1 MSEVKDKE
9 KAERLQQLRA
19 QQLKAEEETLARLR
33 ELGEQQIKWEED
45 TLASFKQERGQRRIL
60 GGSTWEEETV
70 ARLKNA
76 IEQQK
81 RAEEELARWME
92 YRKALERSLDYDK
105 RIRGIKGYG
114 KAIDPESLRKKSVRN
129 ALFEIAILND
139 VMLIAANATQ
149 ILLEAGISKDR
160 EHIRGLIYSTIYHNK
175 RFFKKERPGHYRL
188 MSAPDTALSS
198 DQEVANKKQG

>member
-1 MSEVKDKE
+1 MSDVKDKE
-9 KAERLQQLRA
+9 KADRLQQLRE
-19 QQLKAEEETLARLR
+19 QQLKAEAETLARLK
-33 ELGEQQIKWEED
+33 ELGEQQIKWEEE
-45 TLASFKQERGQRRIL
+45 TLASFKQEREQRRML
-60 GGSTWEEETV
+60 GGRTWEEETV

-76 IEQQK
+76 IEHQK
-81 RAEEELARWME
+81 RAEEELARWTD

-105 RIRGIKGYG
+105 RIRGIRGYG

-129 ALFEIAILND
+129 ALFEIAMLND
-139 VMLIAANATQ
+139 GVLVAANATQ

-188 MSAPDTALSS
+188 TSTPDTLSS
-198 DQEVANKKQG
+198 SELETAGNK

>member
-1 MSEVKDKE
+1 MSDVKDKE
-9 KAERLQQLRA
+9 KAERLQQLRE
-19 QQLKAEEETLARLR
+19 QQLKAEAETLARLR
-33 ELGEQQIKWEED
+33 ELGEQQVKWEEE
-45 TLASFKQERGQRRIL
+45 TLASFKQEREQQRML
-60 GGSTWEEETV
+60 GGRTWEEETV

-81 RAEEELARWME
+81 RAGEELARWTE

-105 RIRGIKGYG
+105 RIRGIRGYG
-114 KAIDPESLRKKSVRN
+114 KAIDPESLRKKSVRS
-129 ALFEIAILND
+129 ALFEIAMLND
-139 VMLIAANATQ
+139 GVLVAANATQ

-188 MSAPDTALSS
+188 VSADAPLPLEPEST
-198 DQEVANKKQG
+198 ENK

>member
-1 MSEVKDKE
+1 MASDKDKE
-9 KAERLQQLRA
+9 KADRLQQLRE

-33 ELGEQQIKWEED
+33 ELGEQQIKWEEE
-45 TLASFKQERGQRRIL
+45 TLARFKKEREPRRIV
-60 GGSTWEEETV
+60 GASTWEEETI

-81 RAEEELARWME
+81 RAEEELARWAE

-105 RIRGIKGYG
+105 RIRGIRGYG
-114 KAIDPESLRKKSVRN
+114 KSIDPESLRKKSVRN
-129 ALFEIAILND
+129 ALFEIAALNEG
-139 VMLIAANATQ
+139 MLVAANATQ

-188 MSAPDTALSS
+188 VADAPLPPETEST
-198 DQEVANKKQG
+198 E

>member
-1 MSEVKDKE
+1 MSSDKE
-9 KAERLQQLRA
+9 KADRLQQLRE

-33 ELGEQQIKWEED
+33 ELGEQQVKWEEE
-45 TLASFKQERGQRRIL
+45 TLASFKQEREQRRML
-60 GGSTWEEETV
+60 GGRTWEEETV
-70 ARLKNA
+70 ARLNNA

-81 RAEEELARWME
+81 RAEEELARLTE

-105 RIRGIKGYG
+105 RIRGIRGYG

-129 ALFEIAILND
+129 ALFEIAMLNNG
-139 VMLIAANATQ
+139 VLVAANATQ

-188 MSAPDTALSS
+188 VSADAPLPPEPEST
-198 DQEVANKKQG
+198 ENKQI

>member
-1 MSEVKDKE
+1 MSDAKDKE
-9 KAERLQQLRA
+9 KAERLQQLRE

-33 ELGEQQIKWEED
+33 ELGEQQVKWEEE
-45 TLASFKQERGQRRIL
+45 TLASFKQEREQRRML
-60 GGSTWEEETV
+60 GGRTWEEETV
-70 ARLKNA
+70 ARLRNA
-76 IEQQK
+76 IEHQK
-81 RAEEELARWME
+81 RAEEELARWTE

-105 RIRGIKGYG
+105 RIRGIRGYG

-129 ALFEIAILND
+129 ALFEIAMLND
-139 VMLIAANATQ
+139 GVLVAANATQ

-188 MSAPDTALSS
+188 VSADAPLSPEPES
-198 DQEVANKKQG
+198 TGNKQV

>member
-1 MSEVKDKE
+1 MSDAKDKE
-9 KAERLQQLRA
+9 KTERLQQLRE

-33 ELGEQQIKWEED
+33 ELGEQQVKWEE
-45 TLASFKQERGQRRIL
+45 RRML
-60 GGSTWEEETV
+60 GGRTWEEETV
-70 ARLKNA
+70 ARLKKA

-81 RAEEELARWME
+81 RAEDELARWTD

-105 RIRGIKGYG
+105 RIRGISGYG

-129 ALFEIAILND
+129 ALFEIAMLND
-139 VMLIAANATQ
+139 GVLVAANATQ

-175 RFFKKERPGHYRL
+175 RFFKKERPGHYRVTSTPEA
-188 MSAPDTALSS
+188 SANP
-198 DQEVANKKQG
+198 E

>member
-1 MSEVKDKE
+1 MSDVKDKE
-9 KAERLQQLRA
+9 KAERLQQLRE
-19 QQLKAEEETLARLR
+19 QQLKAEAETLARLR
-33 ELGEQQIKWEED
+33 ELGEQQVKWEEE
-45 TLASFKQERGQRRIL
+45 TLASFKQEREQQRML
-60 GGSTWEEETV
+60 GGRTWEEETV

-81 RAEEELARWME
+81 RAGEELARWTE

-105 RIRGIKGYG
+105 RIRGIRGYG
-114 KAIDPESLRKKSVRN
+114 KAIDPESLRKKSVRS
-129 ALFEIAILND
+129 ALFEIAMLND
-139 VMLIAANATQ
+139 GVLVAANATQ

-188 MSAPDTALSS
+188 VSADAPLPLESEST
-198 DQEVANKKQG
+198 ENK

>member
-1 MSEVKDKE
+1 MSDVKDKE
-9 KAERLQQLRA
+9 KADRLQKLRE

-33 ELGEQQIKWEED
+33 ELGEQQVKWEEE
-45 TLASFKQERGQRRIL
+45 TLASFKQEREQQRML
-60 GGSTWEEETV
+60 GGRTWEEETV

-81 RAEEELARWME
+81 RAEDELARWTD

-105 RIRGIKGYG
+105 RIRGIRGYG
-114 KAIDPESLRKKSVRN
+114 KVIDPESLRKKSVRN
-129 ALFEIAILND
+129 ALFEIAMLND
-139 VMLIAANATQ
+139 GVLVAANATQ

-175 RFFKKERPGHYRL
+175 RFFKKERPGHYRVT
-188 MSAPDTALSS
+188 STPDTS
-198 DQEVANKKQG
+198 ANPE

>member
-1 MSEVKDKE
+1 MSDLKDKE
-9 KAERLQQLRA
+9 KADRLQQLRE
-19 QQLKAEEETLARLR
+19 QQLKAEEETLARLQ
-33 ELGEQQIKWEED
+33 ELGEQQVKWEEE
-45 TLASFKQERGQRRIL
+45 TLASFKQEREQQRML
-60 GGSTWEEETV
+60 GGRTWEEETV

-81 RAEEELARWME
+81 RAEEELARWTE
-92 YRKALERSLDYDK
+92 YREALERSLDYDK

-114 KAIDPESLRKKSVRN
+114 KAIDPESLRKKSVRG
-129 ALFEIAILND
+129 ALFEIAMLND
-139 VMLIAANATQ
+139 GVLVAANATQ

-188 MSAPDTALSS
+188 VSADAPLPPEPEST
-198 DQEVANKKQG
+198 ENKQG

>member
-1 MSEVKDKE
+1 MSDAKDKE
-9 KAERLQQLRA
+9 KADRLQQLRE
-19 QQLKAEEETLARLR
+19 QQLKAEAETLARLK
-33 ELGEQQIKWEED
+33 ELGEQQIKWEEE
-45 TLASFKQERGQRRIL
+45 TLASFKQEREQQRML
-60 GGSTWEEETV
+60 GGRTWEEETV

-81 RAEEELARWME
+81 RAGEELARWTE

-105 RIRGIKGYG
+105 RIRGIRGYG
-114 KAIDPESLRKKSVRN
+114 KAIDPESLRKKSVRS
-129 ALFEIAILND
+129 ALFEIAMLND
-139 VMLIAANATQ
+139 GVLVAANATQ

-188 MSAPDTALSS
+188 VSADAPLPLESEST
-198 DQEVANKKQG
+198 ENK

>member
-1 MSEVKDKE
+1 MASDKDKE
-9 KAERLQQLRA
+9 KADRLQQLRE

-33 ELGEQQIKWEED
+33 ELGEQQVKWEEE
-45 TLASFKQERGQRRIL
+45 TLASFKQEREQRRML
-60 GGSTWEEETV
+60 GGRTWEEETV

-81 RAEEELARWME
+81 RAEEELAQWTE

-105 RIRGIKGYG
+105 RIRGIRGYG

-129 ALFEIAILND
+129 ALFEIAMLND
-139 VMLIAANATQ
+139 GVLVAANATQ
-149 ILLEAGISKDR
+149 ILLEAGIAKDR

-188 MSAPDTALSS
+188 VSADAPLSTEPES
-198 DQEVANKKQG
+198 TYNK

>member
-1 MSEVKDKE
+1 MSDAQDKE
-9 KAERLQQLRA
+9 KAERLQQLRE

-33 ELGEQQIKWEED
+33 ELGEQQVKWEEE
-45 TLASFKQERGQRRIL
+45 TLASFKQEREQRRML
-60 GGSTWEEETV
+60 GGRTWEEETV
-70 ARLKNA
+70 ARLRNA
-76 IEQQK
+76 IEHQK
-81 RAEEELARWME
+81 RAEEELARWTE

-105 RIRGIKGYG
+105 RIRGIRGYG

-129 ALFEIAILND
+129 ALFEIAMLND
-139 VMLIAANATQ
+139 GVLVAANATQ

-188 MSAPDTALSS
+188 VSADAPLSPEPES
-198 DQEVANKKQG
+198 TENKQV

>member
-1 MSEVKDKE
+1 MSDVKDKE
-9 KAERLQQLRA
+9 KADRLQRLRE

-33 ELGEQQIKWEED
+33 ELGEQQVKWEEE
-45 TLASFKQERGQRRIL
+45 TLASFKQEREQRRML
-60 GGSTWEEETV
+60 GGRTWEEETV

-81 RAEEELARWME
+81 RTEEELARWID

-105 RIRGIKGYG
+105 RIRGIRGYG

-129 ALFEIAILND
+129 ALFEIAMLNNG
-139 VMLIAANATQ
+139 VLVAANATQ

-188 MSAPDTALSS
+188 VSVDAPLPPELEST
-198 DQEVANKKQG
+198 ENKQI

>member
-1 MSEVKDKE
+1 MSDVKDKE
-9 KAERLQQLRA
+9 KADRLQQLRE
-19 QQLKAEEETLARLR
+19 QQLKAEAETLARLK
-33 ELGEQQIKWEED
+33 ELGEQQIKWEEE
-45 TLASFKQERGQRRIL
+45 TLASFKQEREQRRML
-60 GGSTWEEETV
+60 GGRTWEEETV

-76 IEQQK
+76 IEHQK
-81 RAEEELARWME
+81 RAEEELARWTD

-105 RIRGIKGYG
+105 RIRGIRGYG

-129 ALFEIAILND
+129 ALFEIAMLND
-139 VMLIAANATQ
+139 GVLVAANATQ

-188 MSAPDTALSS
+188 VSADAPLPPEPEST
-198 DQEVANKKQG
+198 ENK

>member
-1 MSEVKDKE
+1 MASDKDKE
-9 KAERLQQLRA
+9 KADRLQQLRE

-33 ELGEQQIKWEED
+33 ELGEQQVKWEEE
-45 TLASFKQERGQRRIL
+45 TLASFKQEREQRRML
-60 GGSTWEEETV
+60 GGRTWEEETV

-81 RAEEELARWME
+81 RAEEELAQWTE

-105 RIRGIKGYG
+105 RIRGIRGYG

-129 ALFEIAILND
+129 ALFEIAMLND
-139 VMLIAANATQ
+139 GVLVAANATQ
-149 ILLEAGISKDR
+149 ILLEAGIAKDR

-188 MSAPDTALSS
+188 VSADAPLSPEPES
-198 DQEVANKKQG
+198 TENK

>member
-1 MSEVKDKE
+1 MASDKE
-9 KAERLQQLRA
+9 KADRLQQLRE

-33 ELGEQQIKWEED
+33 ELGEQQVKWEEE
-45 TLASFKQERGQRRIL
+45 TLASFKQEREQQRML
-60 GGSTWEEETV
+60 GGRTWEEETV

-76 IEQQK
+76 IEQQR
-81 RAEEELARWME
+81 RAEDELARWTE

-114 KAIDPESLRKKSVRN
+114 KAIDPESLRKKSVRG
-129 ALFEIAILND
+129 ALFEIAMLND
-139 VMLIAANATQ
+139 GVLVAANATQ

-188 MSAPDTALSS
+188 VSADAPLSPEPES
-198 DQEVANKKQG
+198 TENKQI